1 VRRAA
6 AAVAIGCGIA
16 GAAAFLAAAYFAR
29 QVVVPKT
36 LRKEDLQIRRVFR
49 ASDKT
54 LMVELPVSVRTTA
67 PGRYSIWFAN
77 GTGHACIGE
86 IVSSA
91 DAAGTV
97 TRRVERVDS
106 GDLMSAKAGIWSGY
120 VYATPEPLG
129 LPYSDI
135 EIPTENGM
143 APAWKFTSTDSS
155 GDASTW
161 AIHIHG
167 LGGSKAGAL
176 RGVPVANRL
185 GNTSLVVS
193 LRNDRDAPASK
204 DARYHLGQSE
214 WYDVEAAVSYAVGQG
229 ARQIVLFGW
238 SLGASVAL
246 QLAASSEFRDLISRL
261 VLNAPV
267 IDWSSTLVANA
278 RSSMLPGWVARLGL
292 KILGSTGTRWITG
305 LDAPLNFPALDFLAR
320 ADELSVPIL
329 VIHNE
334 GDRSTPFAISRE
346 FVTRRPELAMLL
358 TFPSAEHTQEWNSD
372 PDGWDAAV
380 ETWLRTGP
388 PSSAAVTLR
397 PRGL

>member
-1 VRRAA
+1 MRRAS
-6 AAVAIGCGIA
+6 AAVALGCGIA

-29 QVVVPKT
+29 EVVVPKAQ
-36 LRKEDLQIRRVFR
+36 RSEDLEILRVFR
-49 ASDKT
+49 DADET
-54 LMVELPVSVRTTA
+54 LMVELPASARTTA
-67 PGRYSIWFAN
+67 PGRYSIWFSN

-86 IVSSA
+86 IVST
-91 DAAGTV
+91 DAGAGTV
-97 TRRVERVDS
+97 ARRVERVDS
-106 GDLMSAKAGIWSGY
+106 GDLGTAKAGIWSGY
-120 VYATPEPLG
+120 VYPTPHPLG

-135 EIPTENGM
+135 EIPIENGI
-143 APAWKFTSTDSS
+143 APAWKFISKDA

-176 RGVPVANRL
+176 RGVPVADRL
-185 GNTSLVVS
+185 GYTSLVVS
-193 LRNDRDAPASK
+193 FRNDRDAPASR
-204 DARYHLGQSE
+204 DGRYHLGQSE
-214 WYDVEAAVSYAVGQG
+214 WRDVEAAVSYAVGQG

-238 SLGASVAL
+238 SLGASIAL
-246 QLAASSEFRDLISRL
+246 QLAASSEFRDLISRI

-267 IDWSSTLVANA
+267 IDWNSTLMANA

-292 KILGSTGTRWITG
+292 QMLGSSGTRWITG
-305 LDAPLNFPALDFLAR
+305 LDAPLSFHTLDFLAR

-346 FVTRRPELAMLL
+346 FVTRRPELATLF

-380 ETWLRTGP
+380 ENWLRNGP
-388 PSSAAVTLR
+388 PWSAAVT
-397 PRGL
+397 P

>member
-1 VRRAA
+1 MRRVA

-16 GAAAFLAAAYFAR
+16 GAAVFVGAAYFAR

-36 LRKEDLQIRRVFR
+36 ARKEDLEIRRVFHG
-49 ASDKT
+49 ADAT
-54 LMVELPVSVRTTA
+54 LMVELPSSARTTA

-86 IVSSA
+86 IVST
-91 DAAGTV
+91 DAGAGTV

-106 GDLMSAKAGIWSGY
+106 GDLRTARAGIWSGY
-120 VYATPEPLG
+120 VYPTPEPLG
-129 LPYSDI
+129 LPYSDV
-135 EIPTENGM
+135 EIPVENGM
-143 APAWKFTSTDSS
+143 APAWKFPPSQAS
-155 GDASTW
+155 GDSSTW

-176 RGVPVANRL
+176 RSVPVANRL
-185 GNTSLVVS
+185 GYTSLVVS

-204 DARYHLGQSE
+204 DGRYHLGQTE
-214 WYDVEAAVSYAVGQG
+214 WHDVEAAVSYAVGQG

-238 SLGASVAL
+238 SLGASIAL
-246 QLAASSEFRDLISRL
+246 QLAASSEFRDRISRL

-278 RSSMLPGWVARLGL
+278 QFSMLPGWVARLGL
-292 KILGSTGTRWITG
+292 QMLGSSGTRWITG
-305 LDAPLNFPALDFLAR
+305 LDAPLNFAALDFLAR

-329 VIHNE
+329 VIHSE
-334 GDRSTPFAISRE
+334 GDRSTPFAISRA
-346 FVTRRPELAMLL
+346 FITRHPELATLL

-372 PDGWDAAV
+372 PDGWDTAV
-380 ETWLRTGP
+380 ENWLWNAP
-388 PSSAAVTLR
+388 PSPAVSL
-397 PRGL
+397 

>member
-1 VRRAA
+1 MRSAA
-6 AAVAIGCGIA
+6 AAVATGCGIV
-16 GAAAFLAAAYFAR
+16 GAASLLAAAYFAR

-36 LRKEDLQIRRVFR
+36 QRKEDLQIRRVFHDDD
-49 ASDKT
+49 AT
-54 LMVELPVSVRTTA
+54 LMVELPVSARTTA

-86 IVSSA
+86 IVST
-91 DAAGTV
+91 DVGVGTV

-106 GDLMSAKAGIWSGY
+106 GDLRTARVGIWSGY
-120 VYATPEPLG
+120 VYPTPEPLE
-129 LPYSDI
+129 LPYSDVQ
-135 EIPTENGM
+135 IPVVNGM
-143 APAWKFTSTDSS
+143 APAWEFTPTQPS
-155 GDASTW
+155 GDSSTW

-185 GNTSLVVS
+185 GCTSLVVS
-193 LRNDRDAPASK
+193 LRNDRDSPASS
-204 DARYHLGQSE
+204 DGRYHLGQTE
-214 WYDVEAAVSYAVGQG
+214 WHDVEAAVSYAVRQG

-238 SLGASVAL
+238 SLGASIAL
-246 QLAASSEFRDLISRL
+246 QLAASSEFRDLISGL

-267 IDWSSTLVANA
+267 IDWSTTLVANA
-278 RSSMLPGWVARLGL
+278 RSSMLPGWVAGLGL
-292 KILGSTGTRWITG
+292 RILGFSGTRWITG
-305 LDAPLNFPALDFLAR
+305 LDAPLKFPALDFLAR

-346 FVTRRPELAMLL
+346 FVTRRPELATLL
-358 TFPSAEHTQEWNSD
+358 TFPSAEHTQEWNAD

-380 ETWLRTGP
+380 ENWLRTSA
-388 PSSAAVTLR
+388 PSSPASL
-397 PRGL
+397 

>member
-1 VRRAA
+1 MRRAA
-6 AAVAIGCGIA
+6 IALAIGCGIT
-16 GAAAFLAAAYFAR
+16 GAAAILAAAYFAR
-29 QVVVPKT
+29 EVVVPKT
-36 LRKEDLQIRRVFR
+36 LRKEDLEIRRVLHG
-49 ASDKT
+49 ADEM
-54 LMVELPVSVRTTA
+54 LMVELPASARTTA

-86 IVSSA
+86 IVSCD

-106 GDLMSAKAGIWSGY
+106 GDLMTAKAGIWSGY

-129 LPYSDI
+129 LPYSDVQV
-135 EIPTENGM
+135 PVENGM
-143 APAWKFTSTDSS
+143 APAWQFPPAQPS
-155 GDASTW
+155 GDSSTW

-176 RGVPVANRL
+176 RGVPVADRL
-185 GNTSLVVS
+185 GYTSLVVS
-193 LRNDRDAPASK
+193 LRNDRDAPASA
-204 DARYHLGQSE
+204 DGRYHLGQTE
-214 WYDVEAAVSYAVGQG
+214 WHDVEAAVSYAVGQG

-238 SLGASVAL
+238 SLGASIAL
-246 QLAASSEFRDLISRL
+246 QLAASSGARHVISRL

-267 IDWSSTLVANA
+267 IDWGSTLVANA
-278 RSSMLPGWVARLGL
+278 RSSGLPSWVARLGL
-292 KILGSTGTRWITG
+292 QMLGSAGARWVTG
-305 LDAPLNFPALDFLAR
+305 LDAPLDFLALDFLAR

-346 FVTRRPELAMLL
+346 FVSRRPELATLL

-380 ETWLRTGP
+380 EGWLRSV
-388 PSSAAVTLR
+388 PSSSVSL
-397 PRGL
+397 